1 MTAIDPGRQIDRAR
15 RLAEAGDLDAAAA
28 IFAEIAA
35 DGDAPDR
42 QEGAAGLSAVAER
55 MAEQLLEDGEP
66 GQAADL
72 LLRALSVPG
81 VADPARLRV
90 LLGLA
95 HLDMACGEFA
105 GAVEEGVGSGEGADA
120 GTGALAIEL
129 LARVLPLR
137 GRDGD
142 AESVWRYGL
151 AHPDAALAEEVRLRL
166 NRDVRPS
173 IT

>member
-1 MTAIDPGRQIDRAR
+1 MTATDPGRQIDHAR

-28 IFAEIAA
+28 IFAEVAA
-35 DGDAPDR
+35 EGDEPDR
-42 QEGAAGLSAVAER
+42 HEGAAGLSAVAER
-55 MAEQLLEDGEP
+55 MAERLLEDGEP

-81 VADPARLRV
+81 VAEPARLRI

-105 GAVEEGVGSGEGADA
+105 GAVEEGDGADA

-142 AESVWRYGL
+142 AETVWRYGL
-151 AHPDAALAEEVRLRL
+151 AHPDTALAEEVRLRL
-166 NRDVRPS
+166 TRDVRPS
-173 IT
+173 VT